1 MTRLQDLK
9 AAAFAAGIA
18 IPLAWSSAA
27 SAQDLRMAIWSANE
41 GHLAL
46 FNEIA
51 AAYKETHPEVNV
63 TFDSLPFDGYT
74 TTLTTQ
80 IAGGNAPDL
89 AWILET
95 TAADFVS
102 SGALVPLREA
112 FEAAEGY
119 DLADV
124 TESALALWSADGEI
138 YAYPFSTSP
147 FGMFVN
153 NDLVRAAGQQT
164 PAELIAAGEWT
175 WEKAFEIAAAVGD
188 SGTDGLIVRDF
199 NFVNWQNLA
208 AIYKGWGAAPWSE
221 DGKTCTFTEQPMV
234 DAMSRIH
241 QAMFVDNAMPG
252 PGESVD
258 FFTGDAAMTLTQISR
273 ASLLPQED
281 PFDWDLVPLP
291 AGPAG
296 EYAVIGQA
304 GIGVLASGEHVD
316 VATDFLAFFSNPE
329 NSRKLAQF
337 FPPARASLLT
347 TEVLA
352 AANPLLSPEQLE
364 SVVIGGIATGEVIP
378 GHTNFAE
385 IQQAVRAALDALWV
399 ADADVPAVMQSVCD
413 RIQPML

>member
-1 MTRLQDLK
+1 MTAHHKLI
-9 AAAFAAGIA
+9 AAALAVGTMLTTAVPAA
-18 IPLAWSSAA
+18 
-27 SAQDLRMAIWSANE
+27 AQELRMTIWSANE
-41 GHLAL
+41 AHLAL

-51 AAYKETHPEVNV
+51 DAYEAEHEGVSI

-95 TAADFVS
+95 TAADFVA
-102 SGALVPLREA
+102 SGALVPLRQQ

-164 PAELIAAGEWT
+164 PAERIAAGEWT
-175 WEKAFEIAAAVGD
+175 WDKAFEIATAVGA

-199 NFVNWQNLA
+199 NYVNWQNLA

-221 DGKTCTFTEQPMV
+221 DGATCTFAEQPMV

-241 QAMFVDNAMPG
+241 QAIFVDNAMPG

-304 GIGVLASGEHVD
+304 GIGVLASGDNAE
-316 VATDFLAFFSNPE
+316 VAADFLAFFSNPE

-337 FPPARASLLT
+337 FPPARESLLT

-364 SVVIGGIATGEVIP
+364 AVVINGIATGEVIP

-385 IQQAVRAALDALWV
+385 IQQTVRAALDALWV